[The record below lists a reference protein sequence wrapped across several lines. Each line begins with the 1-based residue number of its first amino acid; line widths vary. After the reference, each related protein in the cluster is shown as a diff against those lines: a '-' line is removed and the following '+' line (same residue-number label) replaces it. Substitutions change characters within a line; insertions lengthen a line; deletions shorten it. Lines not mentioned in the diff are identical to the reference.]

1 MCLQVKESTLID
13 ALTKK
18 KTTAGGETVVI
29 NYKLADVSTHNYKMI
44 IDRKYICLIRDKIY
58 FSCGFS
64 LWQSLSYE

>member
-44 IDRKYICLIRDKIY
+44 IDRKYM
-58 FSCGFS
+58 FN
-64 LWQSLSYE
+64 Q